1 MNKGYV
7 GVCPTGSEAHA
18 LTLHTQS
25 PPPALHAGCGHSAP
39 RNGTRNALSNA
50 GGLKEEQRKERRRKQ
65 GKLVRLLDAAL
76 PRKFRGG
83 ACFNGAGDRALGM
96 AGRSL
101 HDVLEDTIEAV
112 AELHPSRSLRLKKRK
127 AETSPAPGARL
138 GLKALVTVGR
148 VNAVRASR
156 AASYGPLMLNFL
168 GAPGRDE
175 QAVMAD
181 VSRFVPIDSGLRDA
195 SKKRKLTNGMGRS
208 RSSSDTSTSPLSDAS
223 TTASPTPLPTT
234 SRPALA
240 PLSQPSEHSAL
251 PRLPPIRVISGDVPR
266 LQVLPQQQQ
275 QLGDIAA
282 SKELLEQ
289 LLCLQLLQDY
299 RNAQLEHHS
308 LKQQHSL
315 PFTINLAAALPY
327 TGLALGF

>member
-1 MNKGYV
+1 MNKL
-7 GVCPTGSEAHA
+7 GVSPSGSEAQEPM
-18 LTLHTQS
+18 LHTQS
-25 PPPALHAGCGHSAP
+25 PPPALRAGCGHSAP

-76 PRKFRGG
+76 PSKFRGG

-101 HDVLEDTIEAV
+101 HNVLEDTIEAV
-112 AELHPSRSLRLKKRK
+112 AELHPARSLRLKKRK
-127 AETSPAPGARL
+127 AETSRDESRGVRL
-138 GLKALVTVGR
+138 EMKAVHDRT
-148 VNAVRASR
+148 
-156 AASYGPLMLNFL
+156 ASYGPLMLSFL